1 MNFLGIIGEFPQAL
15 ELNSILYDRVCENFY
30 WEPDGNQNRGQGDLR
45 ARRTDFNLHKKNF
58 KEVDILLAWIK
69 EILPEVSTKFA
80 SENAEEIY
88 HFNQQHFKL
97 VGCWGA
103 HYNRG
108 EGLQKHNHFPYTISF
123 VYYVRTPKGFSPLII
138 EDENIDV
145 KEGQCVF
152 FLAHQYHSVQPNN
165 CDGRCVIAGNFLY
178 KF

>member
-15 ELNSILYDRVCENFY
+15 KLNSILYDRVCENFY
-30 WEPDGNQNRGQGDLR
+30 SEENRGQSGLDS
-45 ARRTDFNLHKKNF
+45 RRTDFNLHKKNI

-69 EILPEVSTKFA
+69 ELLPEVSIKYA

-97 VGCWGA
+97 VGCWGT

-108 EGLQKHNHFPYTISF
+108 ESLTKHNHFPYTISF

-152 FLAHQYHSVQPNN
+152 FLAHQYHSVQPNK

-178 KF
+178 EF

>member
-1 MNFLGIIGEFPQAL
+1 MNLVAIGDFPKAS

-30 WEPDGNQNRGQGDLR
+30 SKEESRNKDGLAG
-45 ARRTDFNLHKKNF
+45 RRTGFNFHTQNI
-58 KEVDILLAWIK
+58 KEVDVLLTWIK
-69 EILPEVSTKFA
+69 NLLPEVSVKFA

-97 VGCWGA
+97 IGCWGA

-123 VYYVRTPKGFSPLII
+123 VYYVKTPKGFSPIII

-145 KEGQCVF
+145 KEGECVF

-178 KF
+178 EF

>member
-1 MNFLGIIGEFPQAL
+1 MNLNTLVIGEFPKAS
-15 ELNSILYDRVCENFY
+15 ELNPILYDRVCENFY
-30 WEPDGNQNRGQGDLR
+30 SKGESRNKDGLAG
-45 ARRTDFNLHKKNF
+45 RRTDFNFHIKNI
-58 KEVDILLAWIK
+58 KEVDVLLTWIK
-69 EILPEVSTKFA
+69 NLLSEISTQFA

-108 EGLQKHNHFPYTISF
+108 EGLTKHNHFPYTISF
-123 VYYVRTPKGFSPLII
+123 VYYIRTPKGFSPLII
-138 EDENIDV
+138 EDKNIDV

-152 FLAHQYHSVQPNN
+152 FLAHHYHSVQPNN

-178 KF
+178 EF